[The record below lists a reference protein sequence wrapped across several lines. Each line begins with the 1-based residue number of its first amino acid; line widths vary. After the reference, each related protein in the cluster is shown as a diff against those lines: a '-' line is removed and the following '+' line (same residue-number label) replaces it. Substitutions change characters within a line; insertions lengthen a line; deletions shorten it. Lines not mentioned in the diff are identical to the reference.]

1 MSSALEILL
10 EMGFPRNR
18 AEKAL
23 VLTGNQGAEFAMEWL
38 LVHSDDPRIDEP
50 LEAVDSSSS
59 VAVKQCDPPA
69 DEILSNVEESCTQP
83 AGSNESETQPESTTS
98 SVPEARSVKCDECGK
113 LFKSEVEI
121 EFHAAKTGHQSF
133 SESTEE
139 VKPLTEEERREQIKK
154 LEEKIKQRRMAK
166 EAEERREQIVKEKA
180 RRRTGQEVIET
191 KKRLE
196 EEEMKRITDLRRKE
210 KMEEKQ
216 ARQRVLEQIERD
228 KQARKEKF
236 GMAGPVSV
244 PLPAA
249 AASVQPAQTT
259 TEPADKKEY
268 VQARLQ
274 IRLTN
279 GQTLTQ
285 SFGSKEE
292 LAAVRLYIEMHRT
305 DGGGPFTLMTN
316 FPKKIF
322 TEEDMEKP
330 LYQLGLVPS
339 AVLILNKAS
348 VA

>member
-1 MSSALEILL
+1 MSSALDTLL

-18 AEKAL
+18 AEKAIL
-23 VLTGNQGAEFAMEWL
+23 VTGNQGAESAMEWL

-50 LEAVDSSSS
+50 LETVGSSNLPAEKEDVTKSDEVSNTEEKVSQAAEENSS
-59 VAVKQCDPPA
+59 T
-69 DEILSNVEESCTQP
+69 L
-83 AGSNESETQPESTTS
+83 QPENVSN
-98 SVPEARSVKCDECGK
+98 SVPEARSVQCDECGK

-139 VKPLTEEERREQIKK
+139 VQPLTEEEKREQIKK

-166 EAEERREQIVKEKA
+166 EEENRKEQIEKEKV
-180 RRRTGQEVIET
+180 RRRTGQEIIEA

-196 EEEMKRITDLRRKE
+196 EEEMRRIAEQRRKE
-210 KMEEKQ
+210 KMEDKL

-236 GMAGPVSV
+236 GAAGQTTV
-244 PLPAA
+244 
-249 AASVQPAQTT
+249 ASPIAGAVVQPAET
-259 TEPADKKEY
+259 TEIVEKKEY
-268 VQARLQ
+268 PQARLQ

-292 LAAVRLYIEMHRT
+292 LAAVRLYIEMNRT
-305 DGGGPFTLMTN
+305 DGSGPFTLMTS
-316 FPKKIF
+316 FPKKVF
-322 TEEDMEKP
+322 TEDDMEKP

-339 AVLILNKAS
+339 AVLILSKANN
-348 VA
+348 A